1 MWNEIKLVAWKER
14 IQSFANKEIIV
25 GIGLLPIVYGILF
38 PLVFPSTPTNAP
50 NLLSPDRILFIV
62 FIAMCFVGVLDSSI
76 QTVYA
81 FAGEREANTLPT
93 LLTTRISDSSL
104 VLGKGLYSL
113 MTGLVASFLFFALF
127 ATISYFTTPIGKE
140 YFLFAIRDK
149 SLLVAVFVL
158 PVLFTVFSTA
168 VGMLIS
174 TKVKNTKMGA
184 GLATLPELPFIGVL
198 AWFLFGNPLNLAT
211 WLNLVIVYVAL
222 ALLTLA
228 VFTLTLGMFNREKMT
243 LRM

>member
-1 MWNEIKLVAWKER
+1 MWDEIKLVAWKER

-25 GIGLLPIVYGILF
+25 GIGMLPIIYGIIF
-38 PLVFPSTPTNAP
+38 PLS
-50 NLLSPDRILFIV
+50 LGELPDTFKVAAVIL
-62 FIAMCFVGVLDSSI
+62 AMCFVGVLDSSI

-113 MTGLVASFLFFALF
+113 MTGFVASFLFFALF
-127 ATISYFTTPIGKE
+127 ATISYFTTPVGKE
-140 YFLFAIRDK
+140 YFLFAVRDK
-149 SLLVAVFVL
+149 SLLVAIFVL

-184 GLATLPELPFIGVL
+184 GLATLPELPFIGLL

-211 WLNLVIVYVAL
+211 WLNLVIVYAAL

>member
-25 GIGLLPIVYGILF
+25 GIGLLPIIYGIIF
-38 PLVFPSTPTNAP
+38 PLSFGE
-50 NLLSPDRILFIV
+50 LPDTFKIAAAIL
-62 FIAMCFVGVLDSSI
+62 AMCFVGVLDSSI

-127 ATISYFTTPIGKE
+127 ATISYFTTPVGKD
-140 YFLFAIRDK
+140 YFLFAVRDK
-149 SLLVAVFVL
+149 SLLVAIFVL

-211 WLNLVIVYVAL
+211 WLNLVIVYAVL

>member
-25 GIGLLPIVYGILF
+25 GIGLLPIIYGIIF
-38 PLVFPSTPTNAP
+38 PLSFGE
-50 NLLSPDRILFIV
+50 LPDTFKIAAAIL
-62 FIAMCFVGVLDSSI
+62 AMCFVGVLDSSI

-127 ATISYFTTPIGKE
+127 ATISYFTTPVGKE
-140 YFLFAIRDK
+140 YFLFAVRDK

-211 WLNLVIVYVAL
+211 WLNLVIVYAVL

-243 LRM
+243 LRL

>member
-25 GIGLLPIVYGILF
+25 GIGLLPIIYGIIF
-38 PLVFPSTPTNAP
+38 PLSFGE
-50 NLLSPDRILFIV
+50 LPDTFKIAAAIL
-62 FIAMCFVGVLDSSI
+62 AMCFVGVLDSSI

-140 YFLFAIRDK
+140 YFLFAVRDK

-184 GLATLPELPFIGVL
+184 GLATLPELPFIGLL

-211 WLNLVIVYVAL
+211 WLNLVIVYAVL

>member
-14 IQSFANKEIIV
+14 IQSFANKEVIV

-38 PLVFPSTPTNAP
+38 PLSFGE
-50 NLLSPDRILFIV
+50 LPDSIKIAAVIL
-62 FIAMCFVGVLDSSI
+62 AMCFVGVLDSSI

-113 MTGLVASFLFFALF
+113 LTGFVASFIFFALF
-127 ATISYFTTPIGKE
+127 ASISYFTTPAGKE
-140 YFLFAIRDK
+140 YFLFAVRDK
-149 SLLVAVFVL
+149 SLLVAIFVL

-184 GLATLPELPFIGVL
+184 GLAMLPELPFIGLL
-198 AWFLFGNPLNLAT
+198 AWFMFGNPLNLST
-211 WLNLVIVYVAL
+211 WLNLLIVYAL
-222 ALLTLA
+222 LILLTLA
-228 VFTLTLGMFNREKMT
+228 VFTLTVGLFNREKMT

>member
-25 GIGLLPIVYGILF
+25 GIGLLPIIYGIIF
-38 PLVFPSTPTNAP
+38 PLSFGE
-50 NLLSPDRILFIV
+50 LPDTFKIAAAIL
-62 FIAMCFVGVLDSSI
+62 AMCFVGVLDSSI

-127 ATISYFTTPIGKE
+127 ATISYFTTPVGKE
-140 YFLFAIRDK
+140 YFLFAVRDK

-211 WLNLVIVYVAL
+211 WLNLVIVYAVL

>member
-25 GIGLLPIVYGILF
+25 GIGLLPIIYGIIF
-38 PLVFPSTPTNAP
+38 PLSFGE
-50 NLLSPDRILFIV
+50 LPDIYKITAVIL
-62 FIAMCFVGVLDSSI
+62 AMCFVGVLDSSI

-113 MTGLVASFLFFALF
+113 LTGLVASFLFFALF
-127 ATISYFTTPIGKE
+127 ATISYFTTPVGKE
-140 YFLFAIRDK
+140 YFLFAVRDK
-149 SLLVAVFVL
+149 SLLVAIFVL

-184 GLATLPELPFIGVL
+184 GLATLPELPFIGLL

-211 WLNLVIVYVAL
+211 WFNLVIIYVVL

-228 VFTLTLGMFNREKMT
+228 VFTLTVGLFNREKMT

>member
-1 MWNEIKLVAWKER
+1 MWNEIKLIAWKER
-14 IQSFANKEIIV
+14 VQSFANKEIIV
-25 GIGLLPIVYGILF
+25 GIGLLPIIYGIIF
-38 PLVFPSTPTNAP
+38 PMSFGELPESIKIAAV
-50 NLLSPDRILFIV
+50 IL
-62 FIAMCFVGVLDSSI
+62 AMCFVGVLDSSI

-113 MTGLVASFLFFALF
+113 LTGLFASFLFFALF
-127 ATISYFTTPIGKE
+127 ASISYFTTPADNE
-140 YFLFAIRDK
+140 FFLFAMRDK
-149 SLLVAVFVL
+149 SLLVAIFVL

-174 TKVKNTKMGA
+174 TKVKNTKIGA

-211 WLNLVIVYVAL
+211 WLNLVIVYAVL
-222 ALLTLA
+222 SLLTLF
-228 VFTLTLGMFNREKMT
+228 VFTLTVGMFNREKMT

>member
-25 GIGLLPIVYGILF
+25 GIGLLPIIYGIIF
-38 PLVFPSTPTNAP
+38 PLSFGE
-50 NLLSPDRILFIV
+50 LPDTFKIAAAIL
-62 FIAMCFVGVLDSSI
+62 AMCFIGVLDSSI

-127 ATISYFTTPIGKE
+127 ATISYFTTPVGKE
-140 YFLFAIRDK
+140 YFLFAVRDK

-211 WLNLVIVYVAL
+211 WLNLVIVYAVL

>member
-25 GIGLLPIVYGILF
+25 GIGLLPIIYGIIF
-38 PLVFPSTPTNAP
+38 PLSFGE
-50 NLLSPDRILFIV
+50 LPDTFKIAAAIL
-62 FIAMCFVGVLDSSI
+62 AMCFVGVLDSSI

-127 ATISYFTTPIGKE
+127 ATISYFTTPVGKE
-140 YFLFAIRDK
+140 YFLFAVRDK

-211 WLNLVIVYVAL
+211 WLNLVYVYAVL

-243 LRM
+243 LRL